1 MSGVTTN
8 WTKSTSNDTLGKDSN
23 STTSWTEPALNVI
36 AITWAE
42 VLEQFKFW
50 VDGNS
55 FWQDVNS
62 NWEVL

>member
-8 WTKSTSNDTLGKDSN
+8 WTKSTSNHTLGKDSN
-23 STTSWTEPALNVI
+23 STTSRTEPALNVI

-62 NWEVL
+62 NWEDL